1 MFLKHILISKNLL
14 IINKNHYD
22 RWGDEMNIND
32 VKLKKVLYFMQKL
45 TVTAGSKTFEVPR
58 SMILNIDI
66 AKDFDSMIYPMWY
79 ICMNLPLWFY
89 AEVAKN
95 PNDISVS
102 MDLQYTMADSD
113 EQLRSPTNALTGEIS
128 GSFKAILPHTT
139 QIGDYTIQKQFEKD
153 ADAHNQNYAYNEYA
167 FVELAL
173 YNKPAYTASFNTLN
187 AVLSSTNLTNALTY
201 CLNRCNITNVL
212 LSNSDNHTTYS
223 EFKICP
229 QSGIANIFRIVEDY
243 KFHSGGSTI
252 FFDLDRSYI
261 ISNKIGCYAWGNNEH
276 KVTHIVSMSENNN
289 AVSRFSGL
297 YINKQEKYNLVSIQR
312 ESYASQDV
320 GTSPILK
327 SSGETEI
334 FQFVTKQA
342 TMSMFTPNKEY
353 IVNIDSPDHSK
364 YNGKYRL
371 YTMSVN
377 MTPAGEFLEPQ
388 FHVVLRR

>member
-1 MFLKHILISKNLL
+1 
-14 IINKNHYD
+14 
-22 RWGDEMNIND
+22 MNIND

-66 AKDFDSMIYPMWY
+66 AKEFDSMIYPMWY

-89 AEVAKN
+89 AELAKN
-95 PNDISVS
+95 PNSIFVT

-113 EQLRSPTNALTGEIS
+113 ERLLSPTNALTREI
-128 GSFKAILPHTT
+128 GGCFKAIIPNTT
-139 QIGDYTIQKQFEKD
+139 QIGDYSVQRQFENNSD
-153 ADAHNQNYAYNEYA
+153 AKNKNYAYNEYA

-173 YNKPAYTASFNTLN
+173 YNKEAHAASFNTLN
-187 AVLSSTNLTNALTY
+187 AVLTSTNLTNALTY
-201 CLNRCNITNVL
+201 CLNKCNITNVL
-212 LSNSDNHTTYS
+212 LSKPDNHTTYS

-243 KFHSGGSTI
+243 KFHTGGSTI

-261 ISNKIGCYAWGNNEH
+261 ITNKMGCHAWSNNEH
-276 KVTHIVSMSENNN
+276 KVTHVLSLSESND
-289 AVSRFSGL
+289 AVGRFSGL
-297 YINKQEKYNLVSIQR
+297 YINKQEKYNLVAIER
-312 ESYASQDV
+312 ESYSSQDV
-320 GTSPILK
+320 GTSPILL
-327 SSGETEI
+327 STGETEL

-353 IVNIDSPDHSK
+353 IVNIDSPDNTK

-371 YTMSVN
+371 YSMSVN
-377 MTPAGEFLEPQ
+377 MVPSGEYLEPQ